1 MRSDV
6 FRIVAEGTAREL
18 GQDFVRA
25 MVRSLKEAME
35 VSIALVT
42 VGVGHPIS
50 RARPIHYWRADGT
63 DLVEYDLA
71 EVPCARVYE
80 GEEVI
85 VPADLCMRY
94 PREFPFHGYVGV
106 PLRNALKEVVGH
118 VAVLSETPIA
128 DPDLCTNV
136 LRIFGG
142 RAEAELMRRESDA
155 ERERLIEALT
165 RTNSRLDRQAM
176 SAKRANAV
184 KAQLLGMAAHDLR
197 SPIGAIITRAETAES
212 YIARGDAP
220 SLERAVA
227 CCEEAIKSAERIE
240 GMIRKL
246 LDAAR
251 QDSDELPFAPHRMN
265 IVACVRS
272 ALALNADHAR
282 AKRIA
287 CELDAPSETIE
298 LDADEDLLLEAID
311 NLISNAIKF
320 SWPGSRVDVV
330 ITSDE
335 NRVHIEVRD
344 QGQGLTPDD
353 VTRAF
358 GRFQRLSAKPTEGED
373 SIGLGLHIVRAIA
386 ERHGGRA
393 TVESDGPGKGA
404 RFTLTLPRSVG

>member
-1 MRSDV
+1 MRADV

-18 GQDFVRA
+18 GVEFLTA

-42 VGVGHPIS
+42 VGIGQPIS

-63 DLVEYDLA
+63 AIVEYDLS

-80 GEEVI
+80 GEEVV
-85 VPADLCMRY
+85 VPADLCTRY

-106 PLRNALKEVVGH
+106 PLRNKDEIVVGH

-128 DPDLCTNV
+128 DPDLCANV

-142 RAEAELMRRESDA
+142 RAETELRRRDADA

-165 RTNSRLDRQAM
+165 RTNARLDRQAF
-176 SAKRANAV
+176 SAKRANTV

-212 YIARGDAP
+212 YIARGDAS

-227 CCEEAIKSAERIE
+227 CCEEAIKAAERIE

-246 LDAAR
+246 LEAAK

-265 IVACVRS
+265 LVQCARA
-272 ALALNADHAR
+272 ALVLNADAAR
-282 AKRIA
+282 AKHIT
-287 CELDAPSETIE
+287 CELDAPLERIE
-298 LDADEDLLLEAID
+298 LEADEDLLLEAID
-311 NLISNAIKF
+311 NLVSNAIKY
-320 SWPGSRVDVV
+320 SWPKGRVAL
-330 ITSDE
+330 E
-335 NRVHIEVRD
+335 
-344 QGQGLTPDD
+344 
-353 VTRAF
+353 
-358 GRFQRLSAKPTEGED
+358 
-373 SIGLGLHIVRAIA
+373 IV
-386 ERHGGRA
+386 
-393 TVESDGPGKGA
+393 
-404 RFTLTLPRSVG
+404 